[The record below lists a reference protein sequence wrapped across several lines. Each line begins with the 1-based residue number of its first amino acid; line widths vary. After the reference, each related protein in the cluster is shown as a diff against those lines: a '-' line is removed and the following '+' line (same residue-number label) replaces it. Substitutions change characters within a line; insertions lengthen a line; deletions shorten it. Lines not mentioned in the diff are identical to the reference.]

1 MTWDGIKQQV
11 ALSLVGALGAVLPA
25 TIVWLLD
32 APSWAVA
39 MTFVIVWYVRIVE

>member
-25 TIVWLLD
+25 TIVWLFD

-39 MTFVIVWYVRIVE
+39 MTFALAWVIEDS